1 LDLNVLLLALD
12 TATAAVAVAVHDG
25 QRVLAERVEV
35 DARHHAEL
43 LAPMLVATL
52 AEAGATRADLTAI
65 ACGVGPGPFTG
76 LRAGIVTATVLG
88 HTLGVDVYG
97 VCSLDAFAEAAAA
110 PSLTAPSAAE
120 RSGLAG
126 GFVVATDARRREVY
140 WARYEPILGTGPRRV
155 EGPLVGPPD
164 DAARAGLPVVG
175 PGGELYPGQLGP
187 PHQPT
192 VMPAGALAGFAVRAL
207 AGSGTGLLPPRPLY
221 LRRPDAAVPG
231 PRKRVLR

>member
-1 LDLNVLLLALD
+1 VLLLALD

-25 QRVLAERVEV
+25 HRVLAERTEV
-35 DARHHAEL
+35 DARRHAEL
-43 LAPMLVATL
+43 LAPLMVGTL

-97 VCSLDAFAEAAAA
+97 VCSLDAFAEAAAS
-110 PSLTAPSAAE
+110 PSLPPSPE
-120 RSGLAG
+120 RPEMAG

-140 WARYEPILGTGPRRV
+140 WARYEPRAATGPVRV
-155 EGPLVGPPD
+155 EGPLVGPPA
-164 DAARAGLPVVG
+164 DAARAGLSVVG

-187 PHQPT
+187 PHPPL
-192 VMPAGALAGFAVRAL
+192 VMPAGALAALAVRAL
-207 AGSGTGLLPPRPLY
+207 AGDGVGLLPPRPLY

>member
-1 LDLNVLLLALD
+1 VLLLALD

-25 QRVLAERVEV
+25 HRVLAERTEV
-35 DARHHAEL
+35 DARRHAEL
-43 LAPMLVATL
+43 LAPLMVATL

-97 VCSLDAFAEAAAA
+97 VCSLDAFAEAAS
-110 PSLTAPSAAE
+110 PSSPE
-120 RSGLAG
+120 LAG

-140 WARYEPILGTGPRRV
+140 WARYQPRRPGTGPLRV
-155 EGPLVGPPD
+155 EGPVVGPPA
-164 DAARAGLPVVG
+164 DAARAGVPVVG
-175 PGGELYPGQLGP
+175 PGGDLYPGQLGP
-187 PHQPT
+187 PYPPS
-192 VMPAGALAGFAVRAL
+192 VLPAGALAGVAVRAL
-207 AGSGTGLLPPRPLY
+207 AGDGTGLLPPRPLY